1 MTKQEGVW
9 RDFAP
14 ERGRHHLSF
23 EGEQGLLPELGII
36 GWLRFT
42 RAFDHAL
49 EPDAHPDEYEI
60 HYIVNGEVNWWVEEA
75 SYALHAGMA
84 LVIRPNE
91 THGSRTGVLEPCEH
105 YWLRISIPEDAPLP
119 GLTLA
124 QTASLKQGFEGFEHR
139 VFSVSSAVSD
149 TFSQLIYEHRSPSEH
164 SALLSRAALH
174 ALLVSLIRDYAS
186 ANADGGHAQISSAI
200 QQCSADIQQNL
211 AAPPTVAQLAKQ
223 VELSETAFRKRFRKE
238 IGCSPLDYITRRRI
252 QEAKRLLS
260 QDDACIK
267 AVAHDLGF
275 SSRQYFSTVFK
286 RIAGISPGTFLAES
300 LPTEAI
306 ALINE
311 RNSA

>member
-1 MTKQEGVW
+1 M
-9 RDFAP
+9 
-14 ERGRHHLSF
+14 
-23 EGEQGLLPELGII
+23 
-36 GWLRFT
+36 
-42 RAFDHAL
+42 
-49 EPDAHPDEYEI
+49 
-60 HYIVNGEVNWWVEEA
+60 
-75 SYALHAGMA
+75 
-84 LVIRPNE
+84 
-91 THGSRTGVLEPCEH
+91 
-105 YWLRISIPEDAPLP
+105 
-119 GLTLA
+119 
-124 QTASLKQGFEGFEHR
+124 
-139 VFSVSSAVSD
+139 SSAVSD

-200 QQCSADIQQNL
+200 QQCSAAIQQNL

-311 RNSA
+311 LNSA